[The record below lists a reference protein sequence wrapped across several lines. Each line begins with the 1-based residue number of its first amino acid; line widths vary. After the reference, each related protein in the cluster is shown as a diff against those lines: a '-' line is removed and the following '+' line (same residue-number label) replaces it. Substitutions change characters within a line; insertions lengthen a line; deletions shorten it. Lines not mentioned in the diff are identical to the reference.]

1 MDSKQ
6 ITNILSKNK
15 ATQPY
20 FIGCFINNNIPIQM
34 LVNNAGDFFIIVNT
48 ITNVAKMGHWILF
61 FMRNRELL
69 FFDSFGLHPEVYNGS
84 IYKFYCA
91 YPGRKRIITNSALQN
106 KFSLVCGAYVIYVA
120 FMLSTNRSLCTTF
133 SKFSSNT
140 CKNDRFVVRFLYN
153 VASIVLSCN
162 DKICMISN
170 V

>member
-1 MDSKQ
+1 MSLKWV
-6 ITNILSKNK
+6 IGYFSLWGIGNFCSLTHLVY
-15 ATQPY
+15 TQK
-20 FIGCFINNNIPIQM
+20 C
-34 LVNNAGDFFIIVNT
+34 T
-48 ITNVAKMGHWILF
+48 
-61 FMRNRELL
+61 
-69 FFDSFGLHPEVYNGS
+69 YNGS
-84 IYKFYCA
+84 IFKFYYA

-162 DKICMISN
+162 DNLCTISN